1 MNNEE
6 LSKLV
11 QKIDRMLEVQRNSID
26 DEYMHGMYNGMEF
39 IRSMVTR
46 SQPIYINADKTFDK
60 ADIDN
65 NPERF
70 I

>member
-1 MNNEE
+1 
-6 LSKLV
+6 
-11 QKIDRMLEVQRNSID
+11 MLETQRNSVED
-26 DEYMHGMYNGMEF
+26 GYMHGMYNGMEF
-39 IRSMVTR
+39 IRSMVTN

-60 ADIDN
+60 VDIEN